1 MDYIAQIIRE
11 EVERILINEKS
22 HKKAKSNFK
31 VPDPERHFK
40 GVEKLYFKYKNK
52 GLSDKEA
59 HDLAVKKYKEKLKKK
74 KEAEYRMRK
83 KKGGGSERYNFT
95 RYKEKNRD
103 VAAGDYR
110 QLADRIDPEK
120 TDIAAVAREVF
131 PDHTDEGAQ
140 SQLRKILNGERP
152 MTSRVAQKLEDMI
165 SSGQVAVKA

>member
-1 MDYIAQIIRE
+1 MDYIVQIIRE
-11 EVERILINEKS
+11 EVEKTILSEK
-22 HKKAKSNFK
+22 
-31 VPDPERHFK
+31 V
-40 GVEKLYFKYKNK
+40 YKNPEEEKHYKNIRRLQLKYQNK
-52 GLSDKEA
+52 GFSAKEA

-110 QLADRIDPEK
+110 QLADRIDPDK

-140 SQLRKILNGERP
+140 SQLRKILRGERP
-152 MTSRVAQKLEDMI
+152 MTNRVAQKLEDMI

>member
-1 MDYIAQIIRE
+1 MDYIVQIIRE
-11 EVERILINEKS
+11 EVEKTILSERAYKNPEEEK
-22 HKKAKSNFK
+22 HYKNI
-31 VPDPERHFK
+31 RR
-40 GVEKLYFKYKNK
+40 LQLKYKNK
-52 GLSDKEA
+52 GFSDKEA

-110 QLADRIDPEK
+110 QLADRIDPDK

-140 SQLRKILNGERP
+140 SQLRKILRGERP
-152 MTSRVAQKLEDMI
+152 MTNRVAQKLEDMI